1 MSQDTWNAVDSYIV
15 DSLVP
20 QDEALTGALAASAA
34 AGLPEIQISPNQGRL
49 LYLLAR
55 MHGAKNILEI
65 GTLGGYSAIWLAHGL
80 AEGGRL
86 ITLESDAKHAAIAR
100 GAIAQAGLSD
110 RVEVRLGRALDTLPQ
125 LEAEGL
131 GPFDLVFIDA
141 DKPSNAD
148 YFTWALKLSRIG
160 SVIIVDNVVR
170 KGTIVDAKNE
180 DPNVVGVRRLYE
192 LLRIEPRVHAT
203 AVQTVGSKG
212 HDGFVLALVV
222 AGA

>member
-15 DSLVP
+15 DTLVPPDESLV
-20 QDEALTGALAASAA
+20 GALEASAA
-34 AGLPEIQISPNQGRL
+34 AGLPAINVSPNQGKL

-65 GTLGGYSAIWLAHGL
+65 GTLGGYSAIWLAYGL
-80 AEGGRL
+80 ADGGRL
-86 ITLESDAKHAAIAR
+86 ITLESDPKHAAIAR

-110 RVEVRLGRALDTLPQ
+110 RVDVRLGRALDTLPQ

-131 GPFDLVFIDA
+131 GPFDLIFIDA

-148 YFTWALKLSRIG
+148 YFAWALELSQIG

-170 KGTIVDAKNE
+170 NGAIVDAKSE
-180 DPNVVGVRRLYE
+180 DPNVLGVRRLYE
-192 LLRIEPRVHAT
+192 LIRVEPRVHAT

-212 HDGFVLALVV
+212 HDGFVLAVVV